1 MQTIEVKT
9 GCISI
14 KQGKITINN
23 KFVIKRLEQGS
34 INGTNINKIAP
45 GE

>member
-1 MQTIEVKT
+1 MQAVEVKT

-14 KQGKITINN
+14 KQSKITINN

-34 INGTNINKIAP
+34 INVTNFNKITP